1 MGSNYTIYNASAGAG
16 KTYTL
21 VKNFLSIL
29 LKNERPESISS
40 ILAVTFTNKA
50 AQEMK
55 SRILNWLKDFTKAN
69 YESNSVLQQIAEET
83 RVEIKILHQRSIK
96 ALSYILHHY
105 SLLSISTIDKFN
117 LRLMRAFTKELGLS
131 YSFAVELDATEYLK
145 QSIDE
150 LIDELG
156 TDNPFAEVILNYI
169 FWKFDS
175 ESSTD
180 IRKELLSSSQNFLK
194 EMHLEKIKSITS
206 KDFEDFKKLDALL
219 LKRTSSNHKKIN
231 EIAQQAILL
240 TENSGLQASDFYQ
253 GVRGMGGFFYKL
265 TDKAQIKQNYATINL
280 NSNFY
285 KDFCENNKYAKSK
298 SPKESEIEAIAPTL
312 IPYFHQTKE
321 LINRIKIDE
330 SVRQNL
336 ITIELQSEISRFL
349 DQKKSENDILFLS
362 DVNPIINEHL
372 KHEPVAF
379 IYEKLGGRYNHYF
392 IDEFQDT
399 SQLQWNN
406 FLPLIE
412 NAKVSYGSS
421 ITLVGDPKQSIYRFR
436 SGKPEILMNLISDS
450 ETENINVISLQDNY
464 RSLPNIVNFNND
476 FYQFI
481 ADTELTNTENKK
493 LFGIHSQQVPH
504 LEKGG
509 RVQISFVPAEEESAP
524 LVNRILKIIEES
536 VLNHFTFKDIVIL
549 TRNKKHS
556 APIIEA
562 LAEKGY
568 PVLTEEALL
577 LSSSPVILT
586 LISVLQWI
594 NSPENKEP
602 LIYTLHQLWELGK
615 IELTDFTFEMLQLKD
630 LSFPD
635 TLKYIKNTF
644 GINLNSTLN
653 NNLSF
658 YDYVENLIRSLGFGK
673 GDEMYL
679 STLLDMI
686 LQLEKTGNI
695 SINDFLEN
703 WKLKG
708 TNLSVRF
715 PENMNAIRVM
725 TIHKS
730 KGLEFPIVIY
740 PLVET
745 KTHQDEY
752 WFPLEEDLY
761 NGFNQ
766 YYTSGKSGIEQT
778 NEAIEEIIETK
789 KDETFID
796 ELCIQ
801 YVATTRAS
809 QQLFLLKEQ
818 KSNSTL
824 GRIEKFLL
832 HKGLSTESI
841 IELYPEAD
849 TQKIE
854 TDNHDSLPKEENIEW
869 ISEDWAKKIKV
880 STETGKLYTKEYKGI
895 RYGNII
901 HQVLSEITSQKEL
914 HQTIQKLI
922 LEGIINTTEQEI
934 ISKTLSSVIN
944 HKQLKKF
951 FSDQGFIYS
960 EREILFEGQFYR
972 PDRMVEQN
980 SIFSIL
986 DFKTGKKLLKHKEQI
1001 EHYAEIL
1008 ESLGKKIENKLLVY
1022 IADKIEIV
1030 KVDAHN
1036 DTTENI
1042 QLDLFT

>member
-1 MGSNYTIYNASAGAG
+1 M
-16 KTYTL
+16 
-21 VKNFLSIL
+21 
-29 LKNERPESISS
+29 
-40 ILAVTFTNKA
+40 
-50 AQEMK
+50 
-55 SRILNWLKDFTKAN
+55 
-69 YESNSVLQQIAEET
+69 
-83 RVEIKILHQRSIK
+83 
-96 ALSYILHHY
+96 
-105 SLLSISTIDKFN
+105 
-117 LRLMRAFTKELGLS
+117 
-131 YSFAVELDATEYLK
+131 
-145 QSIDE
+145 
-150 LIDELG
+150 
-156 TDNPFAEVILNYI
+156 
-169 FWKFDS
+169 
-175 ESSTD
+175 
-180 IRKELLSSSQNFLK
+180 
-194 EMHLEKIKSITS
+194 
-206 KDFEDFKKLDALL
+206 
-219 LKRTSSNHKKIN
+219 
-231 EIAQQAILL
+231 
-240 TENSGLQASDFYQ
+240 
-253 GVRGMGGFFYKL
+253 
-265 TDKAQIKQNYATINL
+265 
-280 NSNFY
+280 
-285 KDFCENNKYAKSK
+285 
-298 SPKESEIEAIAPTL
+298 
-312 IPYFHQTKE
+312 
-321 LINRIKIDE
+321 
-330 SVRQNL
+330 
-336 ITIELQSEISRFL
+336 
-349 DQKKSENDILFLS
+349 
-362 DVNPIINEHL
+362 
-372 KHEPVAF
+372 
-379 IYEKLGGRYNHYF
+379 
-392 IDEFQDT
+392 
-399 SQLQWNN
+399 
-406 FLPLIE
+406 PLIE